1 MAPHQAERGS
11 ACHQPANRFQ
21 KLRFTS
27 IFDGP
32 VRDWN
37 LPSVHRFLAAQG
49 FGDRRSILCAE
60 FENAVF
66 SPHLPKSGAVM
77 A

>member
-1 MAPHQAERGS
+1 M
-11 ACHQPANRFQ
+11 
-21 KLRFTS
+21 S
-27 IFDGP
+27 IFDEP
-32 VRDWN
+32 VWDLN
-37 LPSVHRFLAAQG
+37 LPSVHCFLAAQG
-49 FGDRRSILCAE
+49 FGDRRSILCGE